1 MEEHA
6 RPGGIEPVNL
16 IATYD
21 GQNALWE
28 IANKLEDEGMLH
40 KIRGPDGNKCTD
52 MIAEDFRYHKEFM
65 TNYLTKRLRSQE
77 KTITVTTPY
86 DAAMN

>member
-1 MEEHA
+1 
-6 RPGGIEPVNL
+6 
-16 IATYD
+16 
-21 GQNALWE
+21 
-28 IANKLEDEGMLH
+28 MLH